1 MKKIILVVAI
11 ATLLAGVLA
20 FMRTHNAS
28 PKPIASGF
36 TMMMTVVEDGKLIAN
51 VRRQVKS
58 NGDFLEETDHLNSNG
73 SISKITRAAGTASQ
87 GAVSIDDVNKRLT
100 FFGRAGVIH
109 SVNEADLKALK
120 NYTREDSLL
129 GYRVIVQRNCDSNT
143 RCTEYW
149 VAPELGSDDV
159 KVDIVDDGHRITKEA
174 VSVVRGEPSFQ
185 VPDYP
190 REVSSRLAN
199 PGKP

>member
-1 MKKIILVVAI
+1 MRKIILAVAM
-11 ATLLAGVLA
+11 AALLAGMLA
-20 FMRTHNAS
+20 FMRTHHAS

-36 TMMMTVVEDGKLIAN
+36 TVYMTVVVDGKLTAN

-58 NGDFLEETDHLNSNG
+58 SGDFLEETEHLNADG
-73 SISKITRAAGTASQ
+73 SVASQTKAAGTASQ
-87 GAVSIDDVNKRLT
+87 GAVAIDANKKLT

-109 SVNEADLKALK
+109 SVTEAELKALK
-120 NYTREDSLL
+120 TYAREDSLL
-129 GYRVIVQRNCDSNT
+129 GYRVIVQRNCDPIA

-149 VAPELGSDDV
+149 QAPELGSDDL
-159 KVDIVDDGHRITKEA
+159 KVDIVDGDHRITKEA
-174 VSVVRGEPSFQ
+174 VTVVKGEPSFQ

-190 REVSSRLAN
+190 TGVSPRLAN